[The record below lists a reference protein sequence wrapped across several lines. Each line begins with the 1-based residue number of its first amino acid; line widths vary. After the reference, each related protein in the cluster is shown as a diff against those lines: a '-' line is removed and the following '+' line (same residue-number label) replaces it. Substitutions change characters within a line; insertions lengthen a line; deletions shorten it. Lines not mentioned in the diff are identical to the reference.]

1 MKLSIIVPCY
11 NEEDNVLS
19 FYNTV
24 KNTFENVSFDY
35 EIIFINDGS
44 HDNTFKNLKKI
55 YKESSLNIKI
65 INFSRNFGKES
76 AIYAGLVESVGDYVS
91 IIDADLQQDPKL
103 VLDMTEILDNNDD
116 YDCVAT
122 FQEQRKESKPLIF
135 FKNSFY
141 KVINKLTNL
150 GFVNGASDFR
160 TFRRSMAQSL
170 ISMSEYHRF
179 SKGLFSWI
187 GFNTHYI
194 PYQAS
199 ERFAGKS
206 KWSFRKLCR
215 YAIDGIVAFSTT
227 PLRISSIVGMFTAIL
242 SVVYLIVV
250 IIQKMFFSIAVP
262 GYATIVVL
270 ILLLGGLQLSALGV
284 IGEYLAKIYIQ
295 AKGRPIYIAKEI
307 ISYEDKKI
315 N

>member
-1 MKLSIIVPCY
+1 MKLSLIVPCY
-11 NEEDNVLS
+11 NEEDNIYS
-19 FYNTV
+19 FYNAV
-24 KNTFENVSFDY
+24 KDTFNNCPFDY

-44 HDNTFKNLKKI
+44 HDDTFKSLKNI
-55 YKESSLNIKI
+55 YKESLLNIKI

-76 AIYAGLVESVGDYVS
+76 AIYAGLVKSVGDYVS
-91 IIDADLQQDPKL
+91 IIDADLQQNPKF
-103 VLDMTEILDNNDD
+103 VLDMIEFLDNNDD
-116 YDCVAT
+116 YDCVAAY
-122 FQEQRKESKPLIF
+122 QEKRKEGKALIF

-141 KVINKLTNL
+141 KAINKLTDL
-150 GFVNGASDFR
+150 DFVNGASDFR
-160 TFRRSMAQSL
+160 TFRRSMTESL

-199 ERFAGKS
+199 ERSAGKS
-206 KWSFRKLCR
+206 KWSFRKLCN
-215 YAIDGIVAFSTT
+215 YAVEGIVAFSTT
-227 PLRISSIVGMFTAIL
+227 PLRISSIIGLFTAIL
-242 SVVYLIVV
+242 SVIYLVVV

-270 ILLLGGLQLSALGV
+270 ILLLGGLQLSVLGI

-295 AKGRPIYIAKEI
+295 SKGRPIYIAKEI
-307 ISYEDKKI
+307 ISYEDKKD
-315 N
+315 

>member
-1 MKLSIIVPCY
+1 MKLSLIVPCY
-11 NEEDNVLS
+11 NEEDNVYS
-19 FYNTV
+19 FYNAV
-24 KNTFENVSFDY
+24 KDTFNNCPFDY

-44 HDNTFKNLKKI
+44 HDDTFKNLKKI
-55 YKESSLNIKI
+55 YKESLLNIKI

-76 AIYAGLVESVGDYVS
+76 AIYAGLVKSVGDYVS
-91 IIDADLQQDPKL
+91 IIDADLQQNPKF
-103 VLDMTEILDNNDD
+103 VLDMIDFLDSNDD

-122 FQEQRKESKPLIF
+122 FQEKRKEGKALIF

-141 KVINKLTNL
+141 KIINKLTDL
-150 GFVNGASDFR
+150 DFVNGASDFR
-160 TFRRSMAQSL
+160 TFRRSMAESL

-187 GFNTHYI
+187 GFNTHYM

-199 ERFAGKS
+199 ERYAGKS

-215 YAIDGIVAFSTT
+215 YAVDGIVAFSTT
-227 PLRISSIVGMFTAIL
+227 PLRISSIIGIFTAML

-250 IIQKMFFSIAVP
+250 IIQKMFLSIAVP

-270 ILLLGGLQLSALGV
+270 ILLLGGLQLSALGI

-295 AKGRPIYIAKEI
+295 SKGRPIYIVKEV
-307 ISYEDKKI
+307 ISYEDKKD
-315 N
+315 

>member
-1 MKLSIIVPCY
+1 MKLSLIVPCY
-11 NEEDNVLS
+11 NEEDNVYS
-19 FYNTV
+19 FYNAV
-24 KNTFENVSFDY
+24 KDTFNNCPFDY

-44 HDNTFKNLKKI
+44 HDDTFKSLKKI
-55 YKESSLNIKI
+55 YKESLLNIKI

-76 AIYAGLVESVGDYVS
+76 AIYAGLVKSVGDYVS
-91 IIDADLQQDPKL
+91 IIDADLQQNPKF
-103 VLDMTEILDNNDD
+103 VLDMIEFLDNNDD
-116 YDCVAT
+116 YDCVAA
-122 FQEQRKESKPLIF
+122 FQEKRKEGKALIF

-141 KVINKLTNL
+141 KVINKLTDL
-150 GFVNGASDFR
+150 DFVNGASDFR
-160 TFRRSMAQSL
+160 TFRRSMAESL

-199 ERFAGKS
+199 ERSAGKS

-215 YAIDGIVAFSTT
+215 YAVDGIVAFSTT
-227 PLRISSIVGMFTAIL
+227 PLRISSIIGLFTAIL
-242 SVVYLIVV
+242 SVIYLVVV

-270 ILLLGGLQLSALGV
+270 ILLLGGLQLSVLGI

-295 AKGRPIYIAKEI
+295 SKGRPIYIAKEI
-307 ISYEDKKI
+307 ISYEDNK

>member
-1 MKLSIIVPCY
+1 MKLSLIVPCY
-11 NEEDNVLS
+11 NEEDNVYN
-19 FYNTV
+19 FYNAV
-24 KNTFENVSFDY
+24 KDTFNNCSFDY

-55 YKESSLNIKI
+55 YKESLLKIKI

-76 AIYAGLVESVGDYVS
+76 AIYAGLVKSVGDYVS
-91 IIDADLQQDPKL
+91 IIDADLQQNPKF
-103 VLDMTEILDNNDD
+103 VLDMIEFLDNNDD

-122 FQEQRKESKPLIF
+122 FQEKRKEGKALIF

-141 KVINKLTNL
+141 KVINKLTDL
-150 GFVNGASDFR
+150 DFVNGASDFR
-160 TFRRSMAQSL
+160 TFRRSMAESL

-179 SKGLFSWI
+179 SKGLFSWV
-187 GFNTHYI
+187 GFNTHYM

-199 ERFAGKS
+199 ERSAGKS

-215 YAIDGIVAFSTT
+215 YAVDGIVAFSTT
-227 PLRISSIVGMFTAIL
+227 PLRISSIIGIFTAIL
-242 SVVYLIVV
+242 SVIYLIVV
-250 IIQKMFFSIAVP
+250 IIQKIFLSIAVP

-270 ILLLGGLQLSALGV
+270 ILLLGGLQLSALGI

-295 AKGRPIYIAKEI
+295 SKGRPIYIAKEI
-307 ISYEDKKI
+307 ISYEDKKD
-315 N
+315 